1 MLAVAA
7 RSFFGTML
15 LMAGV
20 GVVLAAGVYH
30 FLAELSPLVGV
41 IGAALALAEAGAVG
55 LIWAGKRAVVRALL
69 YGIRRGRLG
78 SAAVDLVFDRVLGV
92 AVVQAAGGRTGAVAR
107 AIERVP
113 LAQAEARV
121 KSAVEDLLAGSSERG
136 GLTGFAAGRLRS
148 RLLRSVEVYT
158 LARFRERDQA
168 EGGVNLAAVRDDL
181 AGRIDGA
188 LERRL
193 TQTLNLWTVLVL
205 VGLPAQVFATVYVV
219 LALLK

>member
-1 MLAVAA
+1 
-7 RSFFGTML
+7 
-15 LMAGV
+15 
-20 GVVLAAGVYH
+20 VL
-30 FLAELSPLVGV
+30 
-41 IGAALALAEAGAVG
+41 
-55 LIWAGKRAVVRALL
+55 
-69 YGIRRGRLG
+69 
-78 SAAVDLVFDRVLGV
+78 
-92 AVVQAAGGRTGAVAR
+92 
-107 AIERVP
+107 ERVP

-121 KSAVEDLLAGSSERG
+121 KTAVRDLLAAPSERG
-136 GLTGFAAGRLRS
+136 GLTGFAAGRLRA

-193 TQTLNLWTVLVL
+193 TQTLNLWTVVVL
-205 VGLPAQVFATVYVV
+205 FGLPAQVFATTYVV